1 MPSQIETNKNKTIF
15 ASRNAA
21 KHFFLFSAVS
31 PMVLY
36 MAFFTLLPMVWAV
49 LLAFF
54 EFSARR
60 EGGPFLGLGG
70 ENPFVGLK
78 HFSAMFNFAA
88 DAPLEVKQFHLS
100 FKNTLLFAFIVL
112 PLNLSFTLPMAVLIE
127 SVHKRIRPIF
137 RTIFFLPIVTSSVA
151 VAIMWGFILHPQ
163 KGLLN
168 AFISKVLGKLTIIS
182 WTGDPKL
189 VYFGIPVA
197 LIAVIVAYLWQ
208 DLGYNLIIFIA
219 ALQSIPESIKDSA
232 RIDGANGL
240 SMFFHITLPLL
251 KPTIL
256 LASILTMISS
266 FQVFDIIQV
275 MTSGGPKDM
284 TRVLVLDIYN
294 NAFRFQRMGWSAAVS
309 MVLFLLVLSISI
321 VQMRFFQSD
330 WEY

>member
-1 MPSQIETNKNKTIF
+1 MSVQSKTNKKGLFGN
-15 ASRNAA
+15 RNAA
-21 KHFFLFSAVS
+21 KNVFLFSAVS

-54 EFSARR
+54 DFSARR

-70 ENPFVGLK
+70 DNPFVGLE
-78 HFSAMFNFAA
+78 HFSAMLNFSK

-100 FKNTLLFAFIVL
+100 FKNTLLFAFIIL

-127 SVHKRIRPIF
+127 SVHKRMRPIF

-168 AFISKVLGKLTIIS
+168 ALISKIVGKLTIIS
-182 WTGDPKL
+182 WTSDPKL
-189 VYFGIPVA
+189 VFFGVPVA

-219 ALQSIPESIKDSA
+219 ALQSIPDSIKDSA
-232 RIDGANGL
+232 RIDGADGIN
-240 SMFFHITLPLL
+240 MFFYIILPLL
-251 KPTIL
+251 RPTIL

-309 MVLFLLVLSISI
+309 MILFLLVLSISI
-321 VQMRFFQSD
+321 AQMRFFQSD

>member
-1 MPSQIETNKNKTIF
+1 MSVQSKTNKKGLFGN
-15 ASRNAA
+15 RNAA
-21 KHFFLFSAVS
+21 KNVFLFSAVS

-54 EFSARR
+54 DFSARR

-70 ENPFVGLK
+70 DNPFVGLE
-78 HFSAMFNFAA
+78 HFSAMLNFSK

-100 FKNTLLFAFIVL
+100 FKNTLLFAFIIL

-127 SVHKRIRPIF
+127 SVHKRMRPIF

-168 AFISKVLGKLTIIS
+168 ALISKIVGKLTIIS
-182 WTGDPKL
+182 WTSDPKL
-189 VYFGIPVA
+189 VYFGVPVA

-219 ALQSIPESIKDSA
+219 ALQSIPDSIKDSA
-232 RIDGANGL
+232 RIDGANGIN
-240 SMFFHITLPLL
+240 MFFYITLPLL
-251 KPTIL
+251 RPTIL

-275 MTSGGPKDM
+275 MTRGGPKDM

-309 MVLFLLVLSISI
+309 MILFLLVLSISI
-321 VQMRFFQSD
+321 AQMRFFQSD

>member
-1 MPSQIETNKNKTIF
+1 VQTKTNRKVIF
-15 ASRNAA
+15 SNRNSA
-21 KHFFLFSAVS
+21 KHLFLLGAVS

-60 EGGPFLGLGG
+60 QGGPFLGLGG

-78 HFSAMFNFAA
+78 HFSAMLNFAS

-100 FKNTLLFAFIVL
+100 FKNTLLFAFIIL

-127 SVHKRIRPIF
+127 SIHKRVRPIF

-168 AFISKVLGKLTIIS
+168 ALISKVVGKLTIIS
-182 WTGDPKL
+182 WTSDPKL
-189 VYFGIPVA
+189 VYFGVPVA
-197 LIAVIVAYLWQ
+197 LIAVIIAYLWQ

-219 ALQSIPESIKDSA
+219 ALQSIPDSIKDSA
-232 RIDGANGL
+232 KIDGANGF
-240 SMFFHITLPLL
+240 SMFFYITLPLL
-251 KPTIL
+251 RPTIL

-309 MVLFLLVLSISI
+309 MVLFLLVLSIS
-321 VQMRFFQSD
+321 VAQMRFFQSD

>member
-1 MPSQIETNKNKTIF
+1 MSGQIKTNKKKGILN
-15 ASRNAA
+15 SRNAA
-21 KHFFLFSAVS
+21 KRFFLFSAVS

-78 HFSAMFNFAA
+78 HFSAMFNFSV

-100 FKNTLLFAFIVL
+100 FKNTLLFAFIIL

-127 SVHKRIRPIF
+127 SVHKRVRPIF

-168 AFISKVLGKLTIIS
+168 AFISKVLGKLTIIN
-182 WTGDPKL
+182 WTGDPKM
-189 VYFGIPVA
+189 VYFGVPVA

-232 RIDGANGL
+232 RIDGANGI

-321 VQMRFFQSD
+321 AQMRFFQSD